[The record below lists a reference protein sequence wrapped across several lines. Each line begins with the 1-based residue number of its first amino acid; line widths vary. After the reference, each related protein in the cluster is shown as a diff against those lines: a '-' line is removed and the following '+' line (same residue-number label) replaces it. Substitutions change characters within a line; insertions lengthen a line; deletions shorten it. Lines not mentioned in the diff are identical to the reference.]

1 MACCGKQRKQLYK
14 STEAQTSGTIPG
26 QAGFMAGPKRSV
38 VLFEYRGNSSL
49 TVHGFVSGKRYWF
62 ERPGHVVEVDERDR
76 NLLLAMPSL
85 KQL

>member
-1 MACCGKQRKQLYK
+1 MACCGKQRRLLQK
-14 STEAQTSGTIPG
+14 SATAQPADARLIQPWP
-26 QAGFMAGPKRSV
+26 PKKSI
-38 VLFEYRGNSSL
+38 VLFEYNGNSSL